1 MISKFQVWRGGTRCV
16 EGMEGLNVYGCV
28 EEGERSR
35 ERCWS
40 VKSEEYSAREGGVWR
55 PSFRDHDDD
64 SDDDHDAQKYIII
77 L

>member
-1 MISKFQVWRGGTRCV
+1 M

-40 VKSEEYSAREGGVWR
+40 VKSDEYSAREGGVWR
-55 PSFRDHDDD
+55 PSFRDHHHDD
-64 SDDDHDAQKYIII
+64 SDHHDHDHHDDSDSDDAQKYIII